1 MDDESSHTLA
11 EVSRRS
17 VLLQSIACATGI
29 VTVLAASTDA
39 AMANKMP
46 KSAVAYK
53 TSPNGEKKC
62 SNCSLF
68 EPPNACKNV
77 DGDIS
82 PDGWCILW
90 RAK

>member
-1 MDDESSHTLA
+1 MDDESKPTPA
-11 EVSRRS
+11 EVSRRFM
-17 VLLQSIACATGI
+17 LLQSLACATGI
-29 VTVLAASTDA
+29 VTVLAASTNS
-39 AMANKMP
+39 AMANKLP
-46 KSAVAYK
+46 KTAVGYR
-53 TSPNGEKKC
+53 TSPNGDKKC